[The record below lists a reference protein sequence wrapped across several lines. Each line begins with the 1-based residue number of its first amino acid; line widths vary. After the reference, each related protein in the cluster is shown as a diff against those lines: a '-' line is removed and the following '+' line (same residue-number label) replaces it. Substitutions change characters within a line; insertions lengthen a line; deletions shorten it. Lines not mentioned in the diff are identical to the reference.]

1 MGEPASVLVRLHDM
15 IHPPYQRNVRDLLA
29 TIRRP
34 APLAAL
40 STSAASITVAPNV
53 RVVPRPV
60 RLDSGSSSAAAAHI
74 GAHDDGVDQARGQL
88 QSAIAK
94 SHGSHT
100 ARWLT
105 ETASVCLKHG
115 LKATGSGLQLGPVKC
130 TLVADHLKTVC
141 PEVHDIVA
149 KLQTPTGVK
158 YFRLLGTGHMP
169 SAVLLR
175 LYDIVINPSRAG
187 MSNLLQSIRI
197 VDSQEALAAAAQQ
210 TQPSAARLQLLLPDN
225 LDLTPKAIGGSSAKG
240 FATSSAAEAIN
251 QLKAAI
257 AKSHPP
263 TAQYIVETAAACL
276 DHGLQ
281 SSDTGLQLRP
291 VAWSL
296 VADAVYRSCPQ
307 VADLLAKL
315 CGRTGQKYFQLLG
328 NSESGEPEFVGA
340 NLDAL
345 VVQTQA
351 PAVRGILD
359 QLYGRPQAV
368 PQHAIAQSADVA
380 STHVDHV
387 PAGHPIQKAPDHHE
401 QALSEAAVTDP
412 GDEGQA
418 KDQLLSAGSQTLS
431 SDNLEAAQAVQLP
444 IVVHAPPEPSASPN
458 NASTVASEISESSAS
473 SSAGGVS
480 LVLKARSSASTEH
493 SDTSMPA
500 ADKDP
505 AAACPPAGVNPF
517 CLECMAQPGQCI
529 RHPLVTELS
538 KPMQVAIETEA
549 PCDTHS
555 SSDCSSQQDHESLH
569 AESNQKVA
577 VMVDLDELN
586 GTVALSKL
594 KHGRVLV
601 YASQGSVMLDIKYQT
616 LTAQQLQQ
624 LRSLLEDTS
633 VVKVLYDAGAVAAEL
648 LRWEGLAICNVFDIQ
663 AAQGVLD
670 HMQSLLDGV
679 QAGPGDNQPD
689 ATGKAAMMFRV
700 ADSLCHLLGLAGA
713 DTVHKLSQA
722 LVQQPNTGHRACRQ
736 PPADVDFELS
746 FSQDGKYA
754 PTLSKLTDISAALPK
769 MPNPDADMQSFLEL
783 LPSYVRDAVVQ
794 HCKTEQDAMTKEAK
808 EAAPD
813 SVQSIP
819 GTDNE
824 QPVSGSP
831 PTSTLLTKQGSVE
844 HANGTATTD
853 AGNDTDV
860 LDAVPGSP
868 ASHLE
873 TTSMSD
879 QDGQHQD
886 RSAVSNGHTE
896 SDVPCDR
903 CGKWGHAASKCTEE
917 YCDCCQLK
925 GHNIRTCMK
934 RLQQEAGNGVEL
946 HQAQRSVLSD
956 PSAVSSIHQKLAGCP
971 MLSAVIADKG
981 RPVVIRFGNGST
993 AKLPVDVDITD
1004 FLQTLAAVCSGKSTA
1019 DKFDKDNRLRLDD
1032 SLHQVSAIRDSDEEH
1047 SIVGL
1052 TFRLG
1057 RHTPGVGELFM
1068 DVLSQLQRNGGNM
1081 APTHGAHTV
1090 LVLGPPGTGKTTL
1103 LRDMASILSDKLN
1116 KYVMVIDSNNEIGG
1130 NGSISHHSLGG
1141 TRRVPVHDR
1150 ARQHEVMLVDAV
1162 SSAEDVKAIRRIV
1175 QRGISVVCAA
1185 EATSLTCL
1193 MNNQELKMLTDMS
1206 HQEALYAASRNRMCT
1221 SRRQEVPNL
1230 SLIEVL
1236 GHEHWRLHYDVPGST
1251 DAVRA
1256 GRQTQTQLRMH
1267 KHGKL
1272 LVRHEGGSSWNEA
1285 TLNLG
1290 SHQSCDCA
1298 AMFD

>member
-158 YFRLLGTGHMP
+158 YFRLLGT
-169 SAVLLR
+169 
-175 LYDIVINPSRAG
+175 
-187 MSNLLQSIRI
+187 
-197 VDSQEALAAAAQQ
+197 
-210 TQPSAARLQLLLPDN
+210 DN

-412 GDEGQA
+412 GDE
-418 KDQLLSAGSQTLS
+418 
-431 SDNLEAAQAVQLP
+431 
-444 IVVHAPPEPSASPN
+444 
-458 NASTVASEISESSAS
+458 VASEISESSAS

-555 SSDCSSQQDHESLH
+555 SSDCSSQDHESLH

-670 HMQSLLDGV
+670 HMQSLLDGTSCNLSRSFEDIVSMHRQDGCFSEGSAWV

-783 LPSYVRDAVVQ
+783 
-794 HCKTEQDAMTKEAK
+794 
-808 EAAPD
+808 
-813 SVQSIP
+813 
-819 GTDNE
+819 
-824 QPVSGSP
+824 
-831 PTSTLLTKQGSVE
+831 
-844 HANGTATTD
+844 
-853 AGNDTDV
+853 
-860 LDAVPGSP
+860 
-868 ASHLE
+868 
-873 TTSMSD
+873 
-879 QDGQHQD
+879 
-886 RSAVSNGHTE
+886 
-896 SDVPCDR
+896 

-1019 DKFDKDNRLRLDD
+1019 DLFDKDNRLRLDD

-1150 ARQHEVMLVDAV
+1150 ARQHEVMLQAASNHKPEVMLVDAV